1 MQRPIISVMLFWTLI
16 IFIILFSVLFVLYPV
31 TKSIAQASFCGNFI
45 GKIFLPMLTVRP
57 MQDDQCRKMRRLR
70 PVHFRHSH
78 FLEYHF
84 CSSAAMVNCHPSS
97 FHSTTFCPCFD
108 ARPYS
113 DAAVARSADAILPPL
128 VFTPMMLFLSLARA

>member
-1 MQRPIISVMLFWTLI
+1 MLFWTLI

-57 MQDDQCRKMRRLR
+57 MQDDQCQQLAARWLHC
-70 PVHFRHSH
+70 PP
-78 FLEYHF
+78 
-84 CSSAAMVNCHPSS
+84 SAVACVLP
-97 FHSTTFCPCFD
+97 
-108 ARPYS
+108 
-113 DAAVARSADAILPPL
+113 VARSADAILPPL